1 MSGNEIHS
9 YALGIATQNSNNEI
23 IEVFYP
29 QPLLSPSS
37 ELTRVILDLFAE
49 VSGNGYVDL
58 SADTANYLSNSF
70 MNIGDMA
77 QSEIAASLATSK
89 KAFIC
94 ALLRDNTA
102 PSSIPEAFLKLHL
115 LSHRLAMPHQ
125 LNLDG
130 LFGVLKNLAWTNH
143 GAIDLDDLPKRQL
156 EARINDEPFDVYS
169 VDKFPKMTSYVVP
182 AGVRIANTA
191 RIRLGSYI
199 GEGTT
204 FLHEGLVNFNAGT
217 KCSVTI

>member
-37 ELTRVILDLFAE
+37 ELTSVILDLFAE

-89 KAFIC
+89 KALIC
-94 ALLRDNTA
+94 TLPVSYTHLTLPTILL
-102 PSSIPEAFLKLHL
+102 
-115 LSHRLAMPHQ
+115 
-125 LNLDG
+125 
-130 LFGVLKNLAWTNH
+130 V
-143 GAIDLDDLPKRQL
+143 
-156 EARINDEPFDVYS
+156 
-169 VDKFPKMTSYVVP
+169 
-182 AGVRIANTA
+182 
-191 RIRLGSYI
+191 
-199 GEGTT
+199 
-204 FLHEGLVNFNAGT
+204 
-217 KCSVTI
+217 